1 MATTRFYLDL
11 RGKAKDGKGSILITV
26 YHNGASATIPTGI
39 RVLPGEWNGTSVV
52 RNSNANF
59 LNARLTKLKSDID
72 RKIGILSLDDAF
84 ESMTATQ
91 VKNNIVSKSV
101 VRTKTSLVSDV
112 FADYIAQ
119 PMREGTR
126 DIYHATLKKVL
137 AFGGIGLRIESIDL
151 KWLHKF
157 DSFLAKNQSVN
168 GRAIYLR
175 SLRAVCN
182 YAKRTKVI
190 DDYPFENFK
199 IKHEETRKRSV
210 TVEQL
215 RQFRDYKVAPHL
227 EVYRDYFF
235 LMFYLIGIN
244 SKDLFMAKKDAI
256 IKGRFEYIRS
266 KTHKK
271 YSIKIEPEAQAL
283 LDKYAGKDWLV
294 EAMDHCKDYRNYAH
308 QMNDGL
314 KEIGEVS
321 WEMIPNPDNLF
332 EAPKVKKSIT
342 PVIEGI
348 STYFSRH
355 TWATLAYECGIPM
368 DIISQALG
376 HTTGNKTTLIYVRY
390 DQSKIDEANRKVIDF
405 LNGKVNSSEQQ
416 ERTSPHEQ

>member
-39 RVLPGEWNGTSVV
+39 RVLPGEWNGSSVV
-52 RNSNANF
+52 KNSNASF

-91 VKNNIVSKSV
+91 VKNNIVNKSV

-112 FADYIAQ
+112 FADYVSQ
-119 PMREGTR
+119 PMQNGTR
-126 DIYHATLKKVL
+126 DIYYATLKKVL
-137 AFGGIGLRIESIDL
+137 AFGGVGLRIESIDL

-190 DDYPFENFK
+190 DGYPFENFK

-215 RQFRDYKVAPHL
+215 RQFRDYNVAPHL

-244 SKDLFMAKKDAI
+244 SKDLFMAKKDAV

-283 LDKYAGKDWLV
+283 LDKYAGKGWLV

-314 KEIGEVS
+314 KEIGEIS

-390 DQSKIDEANRKVIDF
+390 DQCKIDEANRKVIDF
-405 LNGKVNSSEQQ
+405 LNGKVISSVE
-416 ERTSPHEQ
+416 